1 MMNSIVTIS
10 GNVHFPIT
18 LDPSVWIFDDRRI
31 DLDEFFSSQYENV
44 SEEEKYI
51 EETAKH
57 WEREIRE
64 GALNPPTLKSEKKF
78 ERQKIL
84 NTSLGI
90 YLLPFIQNSQPKP
103 DATTVV
109 LKTQDKD
116 IEIPLATIDQWIAQF
131 SIVGK
136 PLKEDGPI
144 YLLKVDGTNRNTPIK
159 NVHRIEIK

>member
-1 MMNSIVTIS
+1 MNSIVTIT

-31 DLDEFFSSQYENV
+31 DLDEFFTSDIEVV
-44 SEEEKYI
+44 SDEEKYI

-64 GALNPPTLKSEKKF
+64 GALNPPTIKTEKKY
-78 ERQKIL
+78 ERQKML

-109 LKTQDKD
+109 LKTSDTD
-116 IEIPLATIDQWIAQF
+116 YEIPLDSIDQWIAQF
-131 SIVGK
+131 SIIGK

-144 YLLKVDGTNRNTPIK
+144 YLLKVDGSNKDNPIK